1 MANIILRKNG
11 YFIMVSG
18 GYDLDGKQIRHTTT
32 WKPDPGMT
40 EKQTQKALNAYVVE
54 FENSI
59 KQGRSLDA
67 GITFAEFSGRFLE
80 QYAQTQLAPKTVARY
95 KQLFRR
101 INPAIGHL
109 KMEKIQ
115 VAHLAELYSQLSGSK
130 DYHGVVYLPTAEFFE
145 IIEKKNLTKA
155 GIAVK
160 SKTAVNT
167 VYQVFKS
174 QVVCKSSAEKMSKA
188 VGLCFGKAFTKAKAQ
203 AVLSNRTI
211 HHHHMLISSVLNKA
225 VEWEVIKEN
234 KARLI
239 KPPKVIA
246 KEIAFLDETQVE
258 ALVREL
264 HRAPVQEAMMIKLF
278 LLTGIRRGE
287 MCGLEWKDIDFDKKT
302 LNICRASQYLVGKGI
317 FTKDPKT
324 ATSKRSMPL
333 SSTTLELLK
342 NYKAWQDEKKLA
354 FGEGWNTIGRL
365 FTTSYGQPIFPD
377 TVTGWFCKFQKR
389 IGLPGVSVHGLRHT
403 FITLLIS
410 KGVDIVT
417 VSNLAGH
424 SMPSTTINMYAH
436 AVSERK
442 ASAVEAVGDLF
453 GGMM

>member
-1 MANIILRKNG
+1 
-11 YFIMVSG
+11 
-18 GYDLDGKQIRHTTT
+18 
-32 WKPDPGMT
+32 MT
-40 EKQTQKALNAYVVE
+40 EKQTQKALNAYVVD

-80 QYAQTQLAPKTVARY
+80 QYALTQLAPKTVARY

-115 VAHLAELYSQLSGSK
+115 VQHLAELYSQLSGSK
-130 DYHGVVYLPTAEFFE
+130 DYHGVVYLPTKEFFE
-145 IIEKKNLTKA
+145 IVEKKNLTKA
-155 GIAVK
+155 QIAKK
-160 SKTAVNT
+160 SKTAINT
-167 VYQVFKS
+167 VYQFFNNLPVSK
-174 QVVCKSSAEKMSKA
+174 VSAEKIAKV
-188 VGLCFGKAFTKAKAQ
+188 VGICFSKAFTRAKEQ
-203 AVLSNRTI
+203 PVLSNRTI
-211 HHHHMLISSVLNKA
+211 RHHHMLISTVLNKA

-239 KPPKVIA
+239 KPPKVKA
-246 KEIAFLDETQVE
+246 KEIAFLDEAQVE
-258 ALVREL
+258 VLTREL
-264 HRAPVQEAMMIKLF
+264 CKAPVQEAMMIKMF
-278 LLTGIRRGE
+278 LLTGMRRGE

-302 LNICRASQYLVGKGI
+302 LSIQRASQYLAEKGI
-317 FTKDPKT
+317 FTKEPKT
-324 ATSKRSMPL
+324 ATSKRSMPI
-333 SSTTLELLK
+333 SNTTAELLR
-342 NYKAWQDEKKLA
+342 NYRVWQEDKKLI
-354 FGEGWNTIGRL
+354 FGDDWNVADRL
-365 FTTSYGQPIFPD
+365 FTTIDGLPIHPD
-377 TVTGWFCKFQKR
+377 TVTGWFHKFIQR
-389 IGLPGVSVHGLRHT
+389 IGLPKVSVHGLRHT

-453 GGMM
+453 SGMM